1 MQKKRWTR
9 IGMVFVLV
17 ILAVFLF
24 ENKTR
29 LLHRIVDEV
38 LYTNYRHSLP
48 CKDLPDLETVERQLN
63 EFDST
68 MKQIESLSEGNVAL
82 KVDSSSCPGKGSIK
96 IYFPSHSV
104 RQQIEKILG
113 GKTFHGVPLDLINW

>member
-1 MQKKRWTR
+1 MQKKRWAR
-9 IGMVFVLV
+9 IGMVIVLV
-17 ILAVFLF
+17 ILAVFLL

-29 LLHRIVDEV
+29 LLHRIADEV
-38 LYTNYRHSLP
+38 LFNNYHHYLS

-68 MKQIESLSEGNVAL
+68 VKQIESLSEGNVAL
-82 KVDSSSCPGKGSIK
+82 EVDKSSCPGKGSIK
-96 IYFPSHSV
+96 IYFPSRSV
-104 RQQIEKILG
+104 RQQIEEILG